1 MKNVKSNNYSPEELA
16 TMLEKMKA
24 VCQTFYWQ
32 AADTGCHT
40 FIEFAGL
47 MNEFIKVCEQSAAA
61 GVDFANASTHT
72 GKPLVVYTYNATYI
86 VEKLDCVFGPT
97 IKSSPEVR
105 AEFAKIL
112 GRLDV
117 FTHSPDLYGAGQAQ
131 ARRRP
136 RIFEPDQPG
145 PEHDEDRNGFVTHPW
160 ERK

>member
-1 MKNVKSNNYSPEELA
+1 MGLSYCSAMKNVKSNNYSPEELA

-32 AADTGCHT
+32 AANTGCHT
-40 FIEFAGL
+40 FIEFTGL

-72 GKPLVVYTYNATYI
+72 GKPLVVYTYNAAYI
-86 VEKLDCVFGPT
+86 VEKLDCIFGPT

-117 FTHSPDLYGAGQAQ
+117 FTHSPDLYGAEQ
-131 ARRRP
+131 
-136 RIFEPDQPG
+136 
-145 PEHDEDRNGFVTHPW
+145 
-160 ERK
+160 